1 MSPDDVDQLTSE
13 LQELRSV
20 INALT
25 LAVTTLTRQA
35 AEEITAKRAPFI
47 EVIKP
52 SDPRYAM
59 GIQAFHQ
66 DSILQP
72 RLTTF
77 ANLRPSN
84 NPPQDQGAHVQTYV
98 KPPRRDKGTKRPN
111 YPKVTYSRC
120 CGAERRKRSK
130 HDGKC
135 PECR

>member
-1 MSPDDVDQLTSE
+1 MSIDDLDQLTSE

-77 ANLRPSN
+77 ANLRPST
-84 NPPQDQGAHVQTYV
+84 NPVHDQGAHVQTYV
-98 KPPRRDKGTKRPN
+98 KPPRCDKGTKRPN
-111 YPKVTYSRC
+111 YPKITYSRC